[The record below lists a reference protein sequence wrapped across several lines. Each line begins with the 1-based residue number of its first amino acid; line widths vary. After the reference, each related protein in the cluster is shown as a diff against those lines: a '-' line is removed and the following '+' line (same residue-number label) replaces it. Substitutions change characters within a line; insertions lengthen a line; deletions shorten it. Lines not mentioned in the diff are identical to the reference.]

1 MVLHLDPPPEGPN
14 RLAGKVHDI
23 GYLGD
28 WTTYV
33 VEIAPGR
40 TVRAARANATR
51 LVDRP
56 IGWEDEVWLT
66 FAPDAA
72 VVLTR

>member
-1 MVLHLDPPPEGPN
+1 V
-14 RLAGKVHDI
+14 VDI
-23 GYLGD
+23 AYLGD

-51 LVDRP
+51 TVERP
-56 IGWEDEVWLT
+56 IGWDDKVWLT
-66 FAPDAA
+66 FDPDAA
-72 VVLTR
+72 VVLTQ